1 MCYIGYSSFQES
13 FAANTSRHTWW
24 KSAECPSFHQRTT
37 YHCCQNE
44 DWWCQSKGTY
54 IFLIECWFLR
64 LFFGKMER
72 IWESKDSG
80 RLWIMSILSWF
91 WGFEFEAKAVV
102 FVVGLANLD
111 LRLDLAMIKM
121 ISKQMVHFSG
131 FEESITTL
139 VFDEESRF
147 FFFF

>member
-1 MCYIGYSSFQES
+1 M
-13 FAANTSRHTWW
+13 
-24 KSAECPSFHQRTT
+24 
-37 YHCCQNE
+37 
-44 DWWCQSKGTY
+44 
-54 IFLIECWFLR
+54 
-64 LFFGKMER
+64 
-72 IWESKDSG
+72 
-80 RLWIMSILSWF
+80 SWF